1 MSRWT
6 KRLTYPQL
14 CKRSDGGFTLAEAIV
29 ALGLSSLI
37 ILVLSSQI
45 GEVNQTLTST
55 QQTLEQS
62 SDLVQGYR
70 VLIDDLRG
78 AQFLKLG
85 YFNCSDQS
93 GFKLFT
99 TDSQA
104 IFELGEASPR
114 LSFVTSEKPLLA
126 GLASDGQRL
135 VVPSVHGFQIGDW
148 VVLNL
153 AQSPSIASMF
163 YIAQI
168 DEASSSLLLKSGSFA
183 ISGYTCISNLSQN
196 SVASFF
202 APSLRSNVF
211 LYKII
216 PVEYKWE
223 NGNIYRTFYRRQDS
237 ASFLLLSSISKVK
250 FSSRWQPDLDEPA
263 FGKMLIHFELSMRN
277 GEHSLKLLSARSV
290 GSIYQ
295 TIQAN
300 KAEFDLR
307 APSQLNEYVP
317 QGAPTAAVAFPGCNL
332 KIRYEPRLINMP
344 PWQEWWRNMYT
355 FTLSGEVSDGSING
369 ATILVTLIPSANS
382 RMSCFAHDPFR
393 TRDTI
398 PYPSRN
404 LYDWAAGTGTQG
416 PIALNQKSG
425 GFEVYTCAA
434 TGEISLN
441 ATMSYYD
448 TVTSSVKNIDC
459 SSVTVRLPTQY
470 SFRGDL
476 PWCKKNLRIGGLDY
490 GVGSRVVGRDADHSY
505 GRLTLMGWQWEGENV
520 NLSQGKVG
528 GADSPPSQG
537 AKIKRVFFYPY
548 KLTIY
553 DKNGNLWTKPEGVYV
568 DCN

>member
-1 MSRWT
+1 MTLLAKFLGKPQFSNT
-6 KRLTYPQL
+6 KVR
-14 CKRSDGGFTLAEAIV
+14 GFTLAEAVV

-45 GEVNQTLTST
+45 GEVNQTSTST

-85 YFNCSDQS
+85 YFSCSDQS
-93 GFKLFT
+93 GFKLFS
-99 TDSQA
+99 TDSQSTFDLA
-104 IFELGEASPR
+104 ETSPR
-114 LSFVTSEKPLLA
+114 LSFVTSDKPLLV
-126 GLASDGQRL
+126 GLASDGQRV
-135 VVPSVHGFQIGDW
+135 VVPSIYNFQIGDW
-148 VVLNL
+148 VVLSL
-153 AQSPSIASMF
+153 AQTPSVASLF
-163 YIAQI
+163 YVDEI
-168 DEASSSLLLKSGSFA
+168 DKVGSTLLIKSGSFA
-183 ISGYTCISNLSQN
+183 ISGYSCVSNLSQS

-211 LYKII
+211 LYKIS
-216 PVEYKWE
+216 PVDYKWE
-223 NGNIYRTFYRRQDS
+223 NGSVYRTFYRRQDPIK
-237 ASFLLLSSISKVK
+237 FLLLSNISRLR
-250 FSSRWQPDLDEPA
+250 FLSRWLPDLDEPA
-263 FGKMLIHFELSMRN
+263 YGKMSIQFDVILRDS
-277 GEHSLKLLSARSV
+277 SLPMEQLAARSV

-295 TIQAN
+295 AIQTN
-300 KAEFDLR
+300 KAEFELR

-317 QGAPTAAVAFPGCNL
+317 QGVPTAAVAFPGCNL

-355 FTLSGEVSDGSING
+355 FTLTGEVSEAGING
-369 ATILVTLIPSANS
+369 ATILVTLVPSGNS

-393 TRDTI
+393 TRDTT
-398 PYPSRN
+398 PYPSYN
-404 LYDWAAGTGTQG
+404 AWAQGTGTQG
-416 PIALNQKSG
+416 PIAINQRGG
-425 GFEVYTCAA
+425 GFDVYTCAA

-470 SFRGDL
+470 RFHDGL
-476 PWCKKNLRIGGLDY
+476 PWCKKNLKNGGLEY
-490 GVGSRVVGRDADHSY
+490 GVGSRVVGRDVDQPM
-505 GRLTLMGWQWEGENV
+505 GRLSLLGWQWEGENV
-520 NLSQGKVG
+520 DLNQGRVWG
-528 GADSPPSQG
+528 SLSPPSPG
-537 AKIKRVFFYPY
+537 AKIKRLFFYPY

-568 DCN
+568 DCD